1 MTASPTPPTRPAD
14 LQRIGRY
21 RIVRP
26 LSKGGMALVYEARRE
41 SIAGVAPHVA
51 IKLILPEHAGSATFR
66 DLFINEARLGASMQ
80 HQNLV
85 QIQDFDSDGDRFF
98 LVMEYVD
105 GLTLRRVI
113 SLCTKHKVRIP
124 LAVIASLGRQSCDG
138 LHYAHQAKDEHGR
151 HLRLVHRDIKP
162 SNLIFSAS
170 GVLKILDFG
179 ISKGVLR
186 EERLGSVKGTW
197 GYMAPEQAHGLDVA
211 PPSDVFGLAIVL
223 YELATQKPMFR
234 GKAQDEIR
242 RLLKDD
248 HAARMSAT
256 MPKEYAALV
265 PLLVRAL
272 QRDPSARHQ
281 SAEDFGRALASLY
294 TDPVTAHTQTVSFYS
309 EMKALADGG
318 VAPGYLKINSPPAA
332 DTVLAD
338 FSASPPAPSKRAAI
352 GKVRLTVIALLF
364 GVIGGIGWFLWQQ
377 SQHINPNAA
386 RSVPLLTTDEPSGP
400 AGADAPG
407 ERSALSG
414 HENAARVTVDRTKT
428 PAPQATTEEVPSTEP
443 EVQPE
448 IEQGDLWIG
457 SIQPG
462 SEVYIDGQFV
472 QKVPVKESI
481 KPGEYDISIIAPDG
495 RRKSFT
501 ATVRPG
507 ATARKVWDFDRGGW
521 R

>member
-1 MTASPTPPTRPAD
+1 MTAPPTPPTRPAD

-41 SIAGVAPHVA
+41 SIAGVAPQVA

-98 LVMEYVD
+98 LVMEYVE

-113 SLCTKHKVRIP
+113 SLCTKHKIRIP
-124 LAVIASLGRQSCDG
+124 LAVIAELGRQSCDG

-186 EERLGSVKGTW
+186 EERRGSVKGTW

-211 PPSDVFGLAIVL
+211 PASDVFGLAIVL
-223 YELATQKPMFR
+223 YELATLKPMFR

-256 MPKEYAALV
+256 MPREYAALV
-265 PLLVRAL
+265 PVLVRAL

-281 SAEDFGRALASLY
+281 TAEDFGRALSEMY
-294 TDPVTAHTQTVSFYS
+294 TDPVTAHKQTVAFYS
-309 EMKALADGG
+309 EMQALADGG
-318 VAPGYLKINSPPAA
+318 VAPGHLKISSAAAA
-332 DTVLAD
+332 DTVLAAV
-338 FSASPPAPSKRAAI
+338 SEIPAAPARRAKMSR
-352 GKVRLTVIALLF
+352 GRLAVLALLI
-364 GVIGGIGWFLWQQ
+364 GVLGGIGWLLWQQ
-377 SQHINPNAA
+377 DQRINPHAT
-386 RSVPLLTTDEPSGP
+386 RSAPPLSAEEPAGP
-400 AGADAPG
+400 AGAGAPG
-407 ERSALSG
+407 EREAPIRQ
-414 HENAARVTVDRTKT
+414 EKVVRVAIDRTKPPT
-428 PAPQATTEEVPSTEP
+428 PQQTTDEAPKDND
-443 EVQPE
+443 QPVVDME
-448 IEQGDLWIG
+448 TGDLSIS

-462 SEVYIDGQFV
+462 SEVYINGQFV
-472 QKVPVKESI
+472 QKVPVKESLQA
-481 KPGEYDISIIAPDG
+481 GEYDISIIAPDG
-495 RRKSFT
+495 RRKSFQ
-501 ATVRPG
+501 ATVEPG
-507 ATARKVWDFDRGGW
+507 AKTRKVWDFDRGGW